1 MTTQVSKQF
10 TCTELMLS
18 VCSGMTLLILWS
30 LGLLVPVNQ
39 DIGAGKVKDED
50 MKLMEYKPPGP
61 PVWIG

>member
-1 MTTQVSKQF
+1 
-10 TCTELMLS
+10 MLS